1 MKRWAWWLRVC
12 VAAAC
17 GAMVCGAEEGGG
29 AYTARIR
36 QQVVVYGEVA
46 GAMETVVAVRADGAR
61 ARVVRPVKEGVGSE
75 MMERSVELPDGFVG
89 TYYPAAKVQ
98 ATGYRTRA
106 MLEAMEKT
114 KLTGKSECTATKDLA
129 VKSLRVAGEERML
142 GVRVVRVVA
151 DTERVRG
158 THWMAPELGCL
169 AVKREMK
176 YLGAGGAVEQVM
188 EETALELRLGEPE
201 KGLFERPEGYEE
213 VEPSEADLR
222 MAKALGRA
230 CPECEKARGGNKD
243 QLYRSLQRARQ
254 F

>member
-1 MKRWAWWLRVC
+1 MRSKLGLLAVSWA
-12 VAAAC
+12 A
-17 GAMVCGAEEGGG
+17 VCGAQEGGG
-29 AYTARIR
+29 AYTAKIR
-36 QQVVVYGEVA
+36 MQMVVYGEAA

-61 ARVVRPVKEGVGSE
+61 ARVVREVKEGVGSE
-75 MMERSVELPDGFVG
+75 MVERSVELPDGFVG

-106 MLEAMEKT
+106 MVEAMEKS
-114 KLTGKSECTATKDLA
+114 KLTGESGCTATKELA

-142 GVRVVRVVA
+142 GVRVVRVVS

-176 YLGAGGAVEQVM
+176 YLGTGGAVEQVM

-201 KGLFERPEGYEE
+201 KGLFDRPEGYEE

-243 QLYRSLQRARQ
+243 QLYRSLQRGRQ